1 MIDVAKRH
9 RRDSRRSYSPSK
21 TDDRDLGLLSDL
33 REAVAMARRYHPE
46 LAHRHVVD
54 VGLRREGDRIRATFF
69 FSGSKSK

>member
-1 MIDVAKRH
+1 MRQSGIGETVVALIP
-9 RRDSRRSYSPSK
+9 RRK
-21 TDDRDLGLLSDL
+21 TDERGLGLHSEL

>member
-1 MIDVAKRH
+1 MRQSGIGETVVALIP
-9 RRDSRRSYSPSK
+9 RRK